1 MINRLSSRDGSVTAY
16 ATWNNSNITDIK
28 KVPRSDIGNAIIEQY
43 LDDLVQNDQKVLK
56 EITK

>member
-43 LDDLVQNDQKVLK
+43 LDDLVQNDQNVLK
-56 EITK
+56 